1 MIFSP
6 VKATWLHWNSRKGSE
21 STDPW
26 KLALLVNQ
34 SQQVAGFHSQEV
46 HDFLIVVK
54 SDVGPDDVLPLVLL
68 LLLPEDV
75 VHEELLQ
82 LLVSKVDEE
91 LLEAARWSDLCSV
104 SKCRHRLS
112 PKVFAENYSDLF
124 LSKFSNPNMSR
135 SPTDRKEDLG
145 DSARLL

>member
-1 MIFSP
+1 MTSG
-6 VKATWLHWNSRKGSE
+6 KGSE

-46 HDFLIVVK
+46 HNVPVVVI
-54 SDVGPDDVLPLVLL
+54 SDVGPGNVLLLVLL

-82 LLVSKVDEE
+82 LLVSEVDEE
-91 LLEAARWSDLCSV
+91 LLEAARRSDLCSV
-104 SKCRHRLS
+104 
-112 PKVFAENYSDLF
+112 
-124 LSKFSNPNMSR
+124 
-135 SPTDRKEDLG
+135 
-145 DSARLL
+145 

>member
-1 MIFSP
+1 MNPKVRVSFPAGGDVVPVSRVVLVHLLQHAEVRTLPRHKQTCFFSP
-6 VKATWLHWNSRKGSE
+6 VKATWFHWNSRKGSE

-34 SQQVAGFHSQEV
+34 SQQVTGFHSQEV
-46 HDFLIVVK
+46 HNFPVVVK
-54 SDVGPDDVLPLVLL
+54 FDVGPGDVFLLVLL

-91 LLEAARWSDLCSV
+91 LLEAARRSDLCSV
-104 SKCRHRLS
+104 
-112 PKVFAENYSDLF
+112 
-124 LSKFSNPNMSR
+124 
-135 SPTDRKEDLG
+135 
-145 DSARLL
+145 